1 LPPEQMAGFLN
12 LEGTSSPIAIYGPGN
27 SQNPWAIQ
35 NPESPEPSP
44 DSDIFRLSR
53 EDRGPHLSPIQSR
66 PLSEHDDR
74 GLSGD
79 GIDISPYTPSSF
91 GLPPEETKVSGT
103 STDESLPPPA
113 IRRHAGYYGPLDQ
126 AVSSGSGRLGTIAE
140 EN

>member
-1 LPPEQMAGFLN
+1 MASLLN
-12 LEGTSSPIAIYGPGN
+12 LEVASSPIAIYRPGN
-27 SQNPWAIQ
+27 SQNPWTIQ
-35 NPESPEPSP
+35 NNPESPEPSP
-44 DSDIFRLSR
+44 DSDIFRHSR
-53 EDRGPHLSPIQSR
+53 EDRGPNLSPVQSR

-126 AVSSGSGRLGTIAE
+126 VVSLGSGRLGTIAE